1 MHVCVLL
8 DAVIVSTSRYWLNY
22 RHTANALAIYATV
35 KRLGFHDSNILLM
48 LPDDMAC
55 NGRSSY
61 PGTIFHESSHALNL
75 YSPDIEVDYR
85 GHEVTADS
93 FLRLLTGRVQC
104 SLQAVYES
112 HTQQDPSLTLVWCY
126 QQQE

>member
-1 MHVCVLL
+1 MDDISLQTACTHPNRCLHAAVLV
-8 DAVIVSTSRYWLNY
+8 VIVSTSRYWLNY

-35 KRLGFHDSNILLM
+35 KRLGYHDSNILLM

-61 PGTIFHESSHALNL
+61 PGQIFHESSHSLNL

-93 FLRLLTGRVQC
+93 FLRLLTGRVDGGPYL
-104 SLQAVYES
+104 S
-112 HTQQDPSLTLVWCY
+112 P
-126 QQQE
+126 

>member
-1 MHVCVLL
+1 MIASLTLNARLRAAVV
-8 DAVIVSTSRYWLNY
+8 AVIVSTSRYWLNY

-61 PGTIFHESSHALNL
+61 PGQIFHESSHPLNL
-75 YSPDIEVDYR
+75 YSSDIEVDYR
-85 GHEVTADS
+85 GHEVTADT
-93 FLRLLTGRVQC
+93 FLRLLTGRVE
-104 SLQAVYES
+104 SSPQA
-112 HTQQDPSLTLVWCY
+112 
-126 QQQE
+126 